1 MIEITNANAGGHGL
15 DALMRVDSW
24 LYRIDDD
31 DAEMR
36 ARMSESIE
44 ESKEDGEDRTA
55 VKDTDLDSIVPGIE
69 RIEVTADVWPMI
81 GEVRE
86 ERTILTAE
94 LMQDATVLEILGIA
108 RDAYLACMA
117 LAGRTNNGGAGTDFD
132 EGMTIFAEK
141 AEERLRGHRA
151 IADLSSFVPVPT
163 VYCSY
168 TAWWEGCG
176 TSLEGRTLVLK
187 PHLGS

>member
-31 DAEMR
+31 DAEIR
-36 ARMSESIE
+36 ARMRESVD

-55 VKDTDLDSIVPGIE
+55 VRIDDLDSVVPGID
-69 RIEVTADVWPMI
+69 RIEITADAWPMV
-81 GEVRE
+81 GDVRE
-86 ERTILTAE
+86 ERTLLSAALTS
-94 LMQDATVLEILGIA
+94 DVTVIEVLGIA
-108 RDAYLACMA
+108 RDAYLVCMA

-132 EGMTIFAEK
+132 EDMMVFAGK

-151 IADLSSFVPVPT
+151 IVDMTSFEPVPD

-176 TSLEGRTLVLK
+176 TGLEGRTLVLK